1 MSKRI
6 KPKWQLEKEKVRKNA
21 KVSNTNA
28 SQAFKSLG
36 DALSKISNIAKNF
49 ENKWSDVEWTCDA
62 LGTKCTTSK
71 LDMLAARQKDFEQQ
85 LNDLNMRLRQLE
97 LELRPM

>member
-6 KPKWQLEKEKVRKNA
+6 KPKWQIEKERARKNA
-21 KVSNTNA
+21 KGSINTNA
-28 SQAFKSLG
+28 SQTFKSLG

-62 LGTKCTTSK
+62 LGTKRTTS
-71 LDMLAARQKDFEQQ
+71 
-85 LNDLNMRLRQLE
+85 N
-97 LELRPM
+97 